1 MTNPPQADDWRS
13 MEPAPDV
20 DELIER
26 AAALRPMLFDRAAQ
40 TERDQ
45 CVSREVT
52 AELVRAGLY
61 RICQPRRF
69 GGYGLPPSVMLQV
82 GFELGRACGST
93 AWCVMIG
100 NVNAWMTSYWPIEAQ
115 QEIWAE
121 SSDDLVIGTFV
132 PTGNCSPAPGGYHVS
147 GRWPF
152 GSNCDHAAWMF
163 VGAALPDADGKPAD
177 VGWFMIPRAEL
188 GIDHDSWRVSGMQG
202 TGSKTL
208 FANDPL
214 FVPDHRIIRFSDV
227 MRGTTPG
234 PKEAGLDMSMFA
246 FTTFGALGLVAPLLG
261 MAQGALDWFS
271 DTMQKKVKTSL
282 KPGGAGTAAQSPF
295 TQTRIGEASAAI
307 DSALC
312 LLLADLAPVEKK
324 VMEGQPLTVTER
336 IRIRRDIGFAAAQ
349 SVRAVNLL
357 FEGAGASA
365 ASLDAPIQRYWRDIN
380 AAARHATLDVQTI
393 YSLVGQD
400 RLGVPTTSPF

>member
-1 MTNPPQADDWRS
+1 MTNLSSAGS
-13 MEPAPDV
+13 TEPVPSTN
-20 DELIER
+20 ELIER
-26 AAALRPMLFDRAAQ
+26 AVALRPMLLDRAAQ
-40 TERDQ
+40 TERDR
-45 CVSREVT
+45 CVSADTT

-69 GGYGLPPSVMLQV
+69 GGYGLPPSVMMQV
-82 GFELGRACGST
+82 GFEVGRGCGST
-93 AWCVMIG
+93 AWCLMIG

-115 QEIWAE
+115 REIWAE

-132 PTGNCSPAPGGYHVS
+132 PTGSCSQVAGGYMVS

-163 VGAALPDADGKPAD
+163 VAATLSDADGKPAD

-188 GIDHDSWRVSGMQG
+188 GIDHDSWRMSGMQG

-208 FANDPL
+208 FAEEPV

-227 MRGTTPG
+227 MRGATPG
-234 PKEAGLDMSMFA
+234 PSEGGQDMSMFA
-246 FTTFGALGLVAPLLG
+246 FTTFGAIGLVAPLLG
-261 MAQGALDWFS
+261 MAQGALDWFA

-295 TQTRIGEASAAI
+295 TQLRIGEASAAI
-307 DSALC
+307 DSALS
-312 LLLADLAPVEKK
+312 LLLSDLAPLEQK
-324 VMEGQPLTVTER
+324 VMAGQQLTVTER

-365 ASLDAPIQRYWRDIN
+365 ASLDTPIQRYWRDIN
-380 AAARHATLDVQTI
+380 AAARHATLDVQAI

-400 RLGVPTTSPF
+400 KLGIPTTSPF